1 MEEITLNFIFEQIE
15 IKIQCQKNEYMR
27 EIFKKFAIKIGKDIN
42 NLYFLANGN
51 KVNEELKLEEIKNL
65 KIILVY
71 EFKEKEND
79 NNVKKLSNEIICPIC
94 FESCIM
100 NFEEYKI
107 KLNQCDKRHQISN
120 IFLNEF
126 GDMQMINESKLLCN
140 NCNKSKLE
148 ISYNK
153 LYKCCNCLINLC
165 PLCKAKHIK
174 NNTDHL
180 IIDY

>member
-71 EFKEKEND
+71 EFKEKEKD
-79 NNVKKLSNEIICPIC
+79 N
-94 FESCIM
+94 
-100 NFEEYKI
+100 
-107 KLNQCDKRHQISN
+107 
-120 IFLNEF
+120 
-126 GDMQMINESKLLCN
+126 
-140 NCNKSKLE
+140 
-148 ISYNK
+148 
-153 LYKCCNCLINLC
+153 
-165 PLCKAKHIK
+165 
-174 NNTDHL
+174 
-180 IIDY
+180 